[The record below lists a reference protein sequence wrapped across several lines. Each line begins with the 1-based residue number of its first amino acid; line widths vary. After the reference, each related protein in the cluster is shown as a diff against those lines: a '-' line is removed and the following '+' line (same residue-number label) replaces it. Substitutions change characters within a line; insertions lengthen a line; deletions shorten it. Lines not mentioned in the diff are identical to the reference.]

1 MTARHP
7 RQPATKTIAA
17 GAPWRLLPAVLA
29 LGGLLCAAP
38 LAPVS
43 SAAHAEEDPSP
54 ETAATGSE
62 SEASGPAWRSANEPY
77 RLVRTLQ
84 AIQDRTAHGSREAL
98 ALQSPLLSQIEQQLM
113 VAPAEVWQD
122 PRNARA
128 AVSFALSGGSPA
140 ILRKLVRLNPAP
152 AIEPDILKGVLAYVE
167 GDEEDARHYLGDVD
181 PRTLAPGINGRI
193 ALVQSALYARSAP
206 ERAIRLLDLSR
217 LLLPGTLVDEGA
229 LRREV
234 FLAGQLGLNDKFK
247 SLAKHYLQRYSR
259 SVYAGDF
266 HQRFSAAL
274 VRLDM
279 SGTPE
284 EEKWLTDLLKEL
296 DEPSQV
302 NINLILAKQAI
313 TQGKTRM
320 AVLGARR
327 ALEIAPKNG
336 SAFER
341 ANLYYAAAIVINEK
355 DFIEGQTILKSID
368 RGRLPADD
376 IGLLDSAL
384 YLATR
389 IRELPVAAGIPAA
402 QIAASAPADG
412 AQAAGAPALEPGF
425 EAAPA
430 LSATV
435 SRVRQLIG
443 DSDKLIEEGT
453 GS

>member
-1 MTARHP
+1 MKPLSQQPTASAGVFSASVFR
-7 RQPATKTIAA
+7 A
-17 GAPWRLLPAVLA
+17 GAGIV
-29 LGGLLCAAP
+29 LCAALLLVSGELP
-38 LAPVS
+38 VHAQEEPPPVAAP
-43 SAAHAEEDPSP
+43 APS
-54 ETAATGSE
+54 EGAN
-62 SEASGPAWRSANEPY
+62 SGPAWRTANEPY

-128 AVSFALSGGSPA
+128 AVSFSLSGGSPA
-140 ILRKLVRLNPAP
+140 ILRKLVRMDPAP
-152 AIEPDILKGVLAYVE
+152 AIENEVLKGVLAYVE
-167 GDEEDARHYLGDVD
+167 GDEEDARHYLGDID
-181 PRTLAPGINGRI
+181 ARSLAPGINGRI
-193 ALVQSALYARSAP
+193 ALVQSALFARSAP
-206 ERAIRLLDLSR
+206 EKALGLLDVAR

-247 SLAKHYLQRYSR
+247 RLAKHYLQRYPK

-284 EEKWLTDLLKEL
+284 EEKWLSDLLRAL
-296 DEPSQV
+296 DEPTQA

-320 AVLGARR
+320 AVLGAKR
-327 ALEIAPKNG
+327 AMEIAPRN
-336 SAFER
+336 SVALER
-341 ANLYYAAAIVINEK
+341 AKLYYAAAIVINEK
-355 DFIEGQTILKSID
+355 DFVEGQSILKTIN
-368 RGRLPADD
+368 RQRLPADD

-389 IRELPVAAGIPAA
+389 IRELPVTASASEAV
-402 QIAASAPADG
+402 ASAPAPTP
-412 AQAAGAPALEPGF
+412 APAPAASKPLEPGF
-425 EAAPA
+425 EATPT

-443 DSDKLIEEGT
+443 DSDTLIDKET